1 MHNHLVMVFPSICSL
16 PVYSM
21 LHFIFM
27 NCCQGNFICGYVFC
41 IYLQLDSA
49 IKTAETSQ
57 ASLRAERENSRA
69 LFYTDEEFKSLQ
81 LQVLLTLGNDVSC
94 SLFDF

>member
-1 MHNHLVMVFPSICSL
+1 MIHACIFHASHH
-16 PVYSM
+16 Y
-21 LHFIFM
+21 FM
-27 NCCQGNFICGYVFC
+27 NCCQGEFIVVMFSVY
-41 IYLQLDSA
+41 IIQLDSA

-69 LFYTDEEFKSLQ
+69 LLYTDEEFKSLQ